1 MDVLNDAE
9 ISDLTKRS
17 ALVAKY
23 DKVVDNESAYEILG
37 RMEQAAQKHRRLLT
51 RKQSL

>member
-23 DKVVDNESAYEILG
+23 EKVVDNESAYEILVAEWN
-37 RMEQAAQKHRRLLT
+37 RLHRKRSRLQPENL
-51 RKQSL
+51 